1 MNVRQFDWRD
11 LTNLHRNRNNSVFL
25 NSALVLTRGPML
37 MSSALISYLAPST
50 GVFTYVC
57 RSNSKDDTILI
68 GQGLHNPGS
77 HLAQMTF
84 FTPHSALDSP
94 VAQNLIEYLVFVIG
108 KSGAFHLMA
117 EVEESGSAYEAL
129 RRANFSV
136 YTRQRVWRIPLTKE
150 VEPSEKTW
158 REVKDMDTLPITS
171 LYNDLVPQ
179 LVRQVEPYS
188 ARSQNGLLQYD
199 GDRLA
204 AYAEIRAGHRGIWIQ
219 PFVHPGVE
227 DVSRRFHDLLLEIP
241 NRFSRPVYMCIRSYQ
256 SWLEGSLEN
265 SGAEAGPRQAVM
277 VKHIAAPQKAEVGKA
292 LPALDGSQPEITAPI
307 SQIKG
312 E

>member
-1 MNVRQFDWRD
+1 
-11 LTNLHRNRNNSVFL
+11 
-25 NSALVLTRGPML
+25 ML
-37 MSSALISYLAPST
+37 MSSALVSYLAPTT

-57 RSNSKDDTILI
+57 RSTSKDEPLLI

-94 VAQNLIEYLVFVIG
+94 GAQDLIEYLVFVIG
-108 KSGAFHLMA
+108 KNGAFHLMA
-117 EVEESGSAYEAL
+117 DVEESGSAYETL

-136 YTRQRVWRIPLTKE
+136 YTRQRIWKIPQTVAEKPE
-150 VEPSEKTW
+150 EKTW
-158 REVKDMDTLPITS
+158 REVKDVDTIAITS

-188 ARSQNGLLQYD
+188 ARSQGGLLQYE
-199 GDRLA
+199 GNTLV
-204 AYAEIRAGHRGIWIQ
+204 AYAEIRTGHRGIWIQ

-227 DVSRRFHDLLLEIP
+227 DISKRFVDLLLEVP

-256 SWLEGSLEN
+256 SWLEGALEN
-265 SGAEAGPRQAVM
+265 LGAEAGPRQAVM
-277 VKHIAAPQKAEVGKA
+277 VKHMAAPQKAEVGKA

>member
-1 MNVRQFDWRD
+1 MKVRRFAWSD
-11 LTNLHRNRNNSVFL
+11 LTILHRNRNNSVFL
-25 NSALVLTRGPML
+25 NSALVLTRGPMV
-37 MSSALISYLAPST
+37 MSSALVSSLAPTT

-57 RSNSKDDTILI
+57 KSNPRDEILLI

-84 FTPHSALDSP
+84 LTPHSALDSP
-94 VAQNLIEYLVFVIG
+94 GAQDLIEYLVFVIG
-108 KSGAFHLMA
+108 KNGAFHLMA
-117 EVEESGSAYEAL
+117 DVEENGLAYEAL

-136 YTRQRVWRIPLTKE
+136 YTRQRVWRIPQTNME
-150 VEPSEKTW
+150 RPGENTW
-158 REVKDMDTLPITS
+158 REINDEDTIAISS

-179 LVRQVEPYS
+179 LVRQVEPFS
-188 ARSQNGLLQYD
+188 AHSQNGLLQYD
-199 GDRLA
+199 GDKLA
-204 AYAEIRAGHRGIWIQ
+204 AYAEIKSGHRGIWIQ

-227 DVSRRFHDLLLEIP
+227 DISNRFHDLLHEIP
-241 NRFSRPVYMCIRSYQ
+241 NRFSRPVYLCVRSYQ
-256 SWLEGSLEN
+256 SWLEGPLEN

-277 VKHIAAPQKAEVGKA
+277 VKHMAAIQKAEVGKA
-292 LPALDGSQPEITAPI
+292 LPTLEGSQPEITAPI